1 MEDRFSEGIVGLQ
14 GATKR
19 PGTFLSPILTA
30 QQAGR
35 HFASQKPMELN
46 PCIGFQSPSSRNVP
60 RGRSFS
66 FPLSP

>member
-19 PGTFLSPILTA
+19 PGTFLRPILTA

-35 HFASQKPMELN
+35 HFASQKPMEQN
-46 PCIGFQSPSSRNVP
+46 PRIGY
-60 RGRSFS
+60 
-66 FPLSP
+66 FPAFLM